1 MATEQR
7 AQEVTTELMVL
18 TSSGQAMCDVV
29 LGASQGCAQLAL
41 RLDEARYR
49 VDPLVSTGVRSGV
62 LMALMTV
69 GSHYEGIDYDAMGQG
84 YSSRKSDAEILAIG
98 NSVTR
103 GAEVLASKVP
113 AATVCL
119 QF

>member
-1 MATEQR
+1 
-7 AQEVTTELMVL
+7 
-18 TSSGQAMCDVV
+18 MCDVM
-29 LGASQGCAQLAL
+29 LGADQGSAQLAL
-41 RLDEARYR
+41 HLDEARHW

-98 NSVTR
+98 YSVAR
-103 GAEVLASKVP
+103 GVGVLTSKVLATIVR
-113 AATVCL
+113 L
-119 QF
+119 QFQASNV